1 MKKCNNC
8 GCINEDTQM
17 FCGQCGSKL
26 NDFSIDTTQDSQNTY
41 YTQPQPPQQQ
51 FTSSQYPTPP
61 TNDKP
66 KKKKKMH
73 VQIVNNVI
81 DDIKQKLENGGYL
94 NDADFRKAL
103 QEYKL

>member
-1 MKKCNNC
+1 MYSTGQVVYSKSGGDKSRPF
-8 GCINEDTQM
+8 IVIDFNEQYLYLVD
-17 FCGQCGSKL
+17 GDLRKL
-26 NDFSIDTTQDSQNTY
+26 E
-41 YTQPQPPQQQ
+41 
-51 FTSSQYPTPP
+51 
-61 TNDKP
+61 KP

>member
-1 MKKCNNC
+1 MYSKGQVVYSKS
-8 GCINEDTQM
+8 GRDKRRPFIVIDFNEQYLYLVD
-17 FCGQCGSKL
+17 GDLRKL
-26 NDFSIDTTQDSQNTY
+26 E
-41 YTQPQPPQQQ
+41 
-51 FTSSQYPTPP
+51 
-61 TNDKP
+61 KP